1 MIFTGGHDG
10 TLLGWNFET
19 RFIKTYMHEID
30 RTCVSEDYIRQS
42 KSVDCLTIMEKQR
55 ILLSGTADQCIRFW
69 DLKDITANKPPLFKF
84 QNFLDKDES
93 LSAFAVDSE
102 NEILLTADTAG
113 RFKKFDIK
121 GINWHCGSEK
131 EIASK
136 IRLLWY
142 V

>member
-1 MIFTGGHDG
+1 MHD
-10 TLLGWNFET
+10 
-19 RFIKTYMHEID
+19 ID
-30 RTCVSEDYIRQS
+30 KTCVSADYIKES
-42 KSVDCLTIMEKQR
+42 KSVDCLVIMEKQR

-84 QNFLDKDES
+84 SNFLEPGES

-121 GINWHCGSEK
+121 GINWHCGKDSE
-131 EIASK
+131 ILSK

-142 V
+142 I